1 MKKMFLAGAF
11 ALFGLV
17 NAQEKGNFKV
27 GAHIGL
33 PVGDLSNT
41 HSFNIGADVAY
52 VYPVSENLKLGVTT
66 GYSHYFGKRERVG
79 LGDFNFSF
87 DFPDLGIIPLAATGQ
102 VNVGNNIF
110 VGADLGYAF
119 FAGRYSDF
127 KTGSFYYQPKVGY
140 SVNGKHDVYL
150 SFKGM
155 SFKYQG
161 VRDNGNSINLGY
173 DYNF

>member
-1 MKKMFLAGAF
+1 MFLAGAF

-110 VGADLGYAF
+110 VGADLGYA
-119 FAGRYSDF
+119 
-127 KTGSFYYQPKVGY
+127 
-140 SVNGKHDVYL
+140 
-150 SFKGM
+150 
-155 SFKYQG
+155 
-161 VRDNGNSINLGY
+161 
-173 DYNF
+173 YNF

>member
-1 MKKMFLAGAF
+1 M
-11 ALFGLV
+11 
-17 NAQEKGNFKV
+17 
-27 GAHIGL
+27 
-33 PVGDLSNT
+33 
-41 HSFNIGADVAY
+41 
-52 VYPVSENLKLGVTT
+52 TT

-119 FAGRYSDF
+119 FTGRYSDF

-173 DYNF
+173 AYNF